1 MMPIAR
7 RRPIIY
13 NAHNFEPDYVRSP
26 ILGNHGLARAMRRR
40 YERKL
45 IGLAAETWMVSEVD
59 VESARKLVPTAK
71 VRYVPNVVDVAAIL
85 TRLADHDVHQRTAPP
100 DGGQIL
106 MVGDFTYPPNRNG
119 RELLVDSVLPL
130 VWQSLPEAR
139 LKIAGREAEAWEASD
154 PRIEVT
160 GWVESL
166 AGLYAQ
172 ADCVVVP
179 ITEGAGSSFKFIEAL
194 AYGVPVVAT
203 PQAARGLGVAAGVH
217 YLEGHDAAT
226 LAAGNRRGAARG
238 RRRDRRRGA
247 ATGRTRTLD
256 RVSGR
261 ADRRMTEHAARS
273 SAWPSRSPHDSSGRW
288 LARAAGTLLGRRYP
302 FVLCYH
308 GIGPAPAAGDP
319 FRLFV
324 SRELFSAAPRPD
336 RGARIHV
343 AHGGGAVAAHPGRL
357 RRGAQRLG
365 HFRRRPRQHRA
376 ARASRCCSNA
386 GFPARC
392 SSAAA

>member
-1 MMPIAR
+1 MSNLRDLYITTSAPALSTGRDMRTYTCIRALAIFRPVDLVYVPHDTDEPAAPYLAIENVEFHKIEPSRGWRRAAVYASKRARGIPARCCRGTSPELIAAGRDLALRSDRGRVIVADANSATAMMPIAR

-45 IGLAAETWMVSEVD
+45 IALAAETWMVSELD
-59 VESARKLVPTAK
+59 VQSARQLVPTAK

-85 TRLADHDVHQRTAPP
+85 AKRTDHAVDHHMAPP

-119 RELLVDSVLPL
+119 RELLVQSVLPL

-139 LKIAGREAEAWEASD
+139 LKIAGRDAEAWEASD

-203 PQAARGLGVAAGVH
+203 PQSARGLGVAAGVH

-226 LAAGNRRGAARG
+226 LAQAIVAVLRGGGTEIAAEG
-238 RRRDRRRGA
+238 RRLAEREHSIESLAERIA
-247 ATGRTRTLD
+247 A
-256 RVSGR
+256 
-261 ADRRMTEHAARS
+261 
-273 SAWPSRSPHDSSGRW
+273 
-288 LARAAGTLLGRRYP
+288 
-302 FVLCYH
+302 
-308 GIGPAPAAGDP
+308 
-319 FRLFV
+319 
-324 SRELFSAAPRPD
+324 
-336 RGARIHV
+336 
-343 AHGGGAVAAHPGRL
+343 
-357 RRGAQRLG
+357 
-365 HFRRRPRQHRA
+365 
-376 ARASRCCSNA
+376 
-386 GFPARC
+386 
-392 SSAAA
+392 